1 LAGFADGKVVGKWRA
16 TPSTEKGFGLMF
28 FENRLPGC
36 WISEGEG
43 DRDLAKRKG
52 VKLILDSR
60 GQEVFALF
68 RGHGNQEK
76 RGGH

>member
-1 LAGFADGKVVGKWRA
+1 
-16 TPSTEKGFGLMF
+16 MF
-28 FENRLPGC
+28 FENRLPRC